1 MQEFAQR
8 EVDALQAM
16 VVNWKKSYLE
26 LASAGKEW
34 DFLADELLEEIDTHV
49 YPYAKRLYECNYL
62 NDSEAKLLLD
72 FCYDQVEDLRKLLGQ
87 VNS

>member
-1 MQEFAQR
+1 MQEFAQK
-8 EVDALQAM
+8 EVAALQAM

-26 LASAGKEW
+26 LANAGKEW
-34 DFLADELLEEIDTHV
+34 GFLADELLEEIDTHV